1 MVETAQ
7 CEGMVEVEAARY
19 EQTLPTPSPS
29 IRPVKT
35 AGTQRVKILSER
47 LYTLLTIRV
56 SKNTA
61 VNWLTSRAFLKGN
74 CAIKGWP
81 GTCMD

>member
-35 AGTQRVKILSER
+35 AGTQRVK
-47 LYTLLTIRV
+47 THVRV
-56 SKNTA
+56 KS
-61 VNWLTSRAFLKGN
+61 
-74 CAIKGWP
+74 
-81 GTCMD
+81 

>member
-35 AGTQRVKILSER
+35 AGTQRVKQNVFICFSLDN
-47 LYTLLTIRV
+47 LLT
-56 SKNTA
+56 SN
-61 VNWLTSRAFLKGN
+61 
-74 CAIKGWP
+74 AINLNLHSINR
-81 GTCMD
+81 TFI

>member
-35 AGTQRVKILSER
+35 AGTQRVNVQYVGLCQF
-47 LYTLLTIRV
+47 V
-56 SKNTA
+56 
-61 VNWLTSRAFLKGN
+61 VHV
-74 CAIKGWP
+74 
-81 GTCMD
+81 

>member
-35 AGTQRVKILSER
+35 AGTQRVNIMFEIQKSLNLCKS
-47 LYTLLTIRV
+47 LT
-56 SKNTA
+56 
-61 VNWLTSRAFLKGN
+61 
-74 CAIKGWP
+74 
-81 GTCMD
+81 

>member
-35 AGTQRVKILSER
+35 AGTQRVKYLGHQIML
-47 LYTLLTIRV
+47 
-56 SKNTA
+56 
-61 VNWLTSRAFLKGN
+61 
-74 CAIKGWP
+74 
-81 GTCMD
+81 